1 MSELRV
7 KTIKKNF
14 KEYVPLEDYEALE
27 KELGQY
33 KRSDKVLKGGIEWRD
48 DQLQKLN
55 WRGSSILKDEEDL
68 WIGLDGTIDHPCWR
82 LYLNGDDLGCYPDE
96 ELLSEVKM
104 ITREL
109 LKKRK

>member
-48 DQLQKLN
+48 DQLQKLREGIDKRYQDIKEAFEREGEAN
-55 WRGSSILKDEEDL
+55 EWV
-68 WIGLDGTIDHPCWR
+68 DGRWNLIREID
-82 LYLNGDDLGCYPDE
+82 
-96 ELLSEVKM
+96 
-104 ITREL
+104 EL
-109 LKKRK
+109 LKQ